1 MEIAIIA
8 NDTKKDLVA
17 QFCIAYCGVLAKHNI
32 CATKMT
38 GRAIAAATGLAVEE
52 LLPGTQGGIQQIT
65 SRVLYNEIDIVI
77 YLRDANRSIDSL
89 ARDYALIRECDINNV
104 PLATNIATAETL
116 ICALDRGDLDWRDIV
131 NPKSEYNRRKKEREK
146 RKNN

>member
-8 NDTKKDLVA
+8 NDTKKDLVV

-38 GRAIAAATGLAVEE
+38 GKIISQATGLKIEE

-65 SRVLYNEIDIVI
+65 SRVTYNEIDIVI
-77 YLRDANRSIDSL
+77 YLRDANRSVESL
-89 ARDYALIRECDINNV
+89 MRDYALIRECDVNNV

-116 ICALDRGDLDWRDIV
+116 ICALDRGDLDWREIV
-131 NPKSEYNRRKKEREK
+131 NPKSEYNRRKREK
-146 RKNN
+146 EKKNRK

>member
-8 NDTKKDLVA
+8 NDTKKDLVT
-17 QFCIAYCGVLAKHNI
+17 QFCIAYCGVLAKHNV

-38 GRAIAAATGLAVEE
+38 GRMIAGATGLDIEE

-65 SRVLYNEIDIVI
+65 SRVIYNEIDIVI
-77 YLRDANRSIDSL
+77 YLRDANRSLDSL
-89 ARDYALIRECDINNV
+89 ARDYALIRECDVNNV

-116 ICALDRGDLDWRDIV
+116 ICALDRGDLDWREIV
-131 NPKSEYNRRKKEREK
+131 NPKSKYNRRKKEL
-146 RKNN
+146 KNNEKK

>member
-17 QFCIAYCGVLAKHNI
+17 QFCIAYCGVLAKHNL

-38 GRAIAAATGLAVEE
+38 GKIISQATGLEIEE

-65 SRVLYNEIDIVI
+65 SRVTYNEIDIVI
-77 YLRDANRSIDSL
+77 YLRDANRSVDSL
-89 ARDYALIRECDINNV
+89 MRDYALIRECDVNNV

-116 ICALDRGDLDWRDIV
+116 ICALDRGDLDWREIV
-131 NPKSEYNRRKKEREK
+131 NPKSEYNRLK
-146 RKNN
+146 R

>member
-8 NDTKKDLVA
+8 NDTKKDLVM
-17 QFCIAYCGVLAKHNI
+17 QFCIAYCGVLAKHNV

-38 GRAIAAATGLAVEE
+38 GRMIAGATGLDIEE

-65 SRVLYNEIDIVI
+65 SRVIYNEIDIVI
-77 YLRDANRSIDSL
+77 YLRDANRSLDSL
-89 ARDYALIRECDINNV
+89 ARDYALIRECDVNNV

-116 ICALDRGDLDWRDIV
+116 ICALDRGDLDWREIV
-131 NPKSEYNRRKKEREK
+131 NPKSKYNRRKKEL
-146 RKNN
+146 KNNEKK